1 MLRTYLFAHP
11 SPRRASASAN
21 SLGAA
26 APGFKSILITGGSIR
41 RAERP
46 RDFARSKAVMLPTI
60 D

>member
-46 RDFARSKAVMLPTI
+46 GISPDQKR
-60 D
+60 